1 MKKAARIAVMTLAV
15 LGVVAGVTI
24 GLQARHADA
33 TSLNDP
39 SLGFRDQSSGAYL
52 RIDASPAD
60 AGAGQFY
67 FTAPG
72 VGLVQPTTAAIL
84 VPNSAHDEQFRYDGA
99 GKLFPSAALS
109 SDVAQPVP
117 TGTSSPATV
126 RVIGHID
133 PANQTATVEV
143 WINGQ
148 HFTLNAAPAPHNAD
162 ATVTAAVNALKATD
176 LGALYDLGD
185 PSLRGGLTRE
195 QFVAKLGATGSGAV
209 TGVSVT
215 GATTYVTTS
224 AGADFALTP
233 VTLSYASNGTPASVA
248 AHLRLIY
255 TGGQWRYMTTQPD
268 STPANHGDNTPDPSA
283 S

>member
-1 MKKAARIAVMTLAV
+1 MTKPVRGALMTLAV
-15 LGVVAGVTI
+15 IGIAAGVTI
-24 GLQARHADA
+24 GLQARHAGA

-72 VGLVQPTTAAIL
+72 VGLVRPATAATL
-84 VPNSAHDEQFRYDGA
+84 VPHSAQDEQFRYDGA
-99 GKLFPSAALS
+99 GTLFASAVLD
-109 SDVAQPVP
+109 SDTAQPVP
-117 TGTSSPATV
+117 AGTSSPATV
-126 RVIGHID
+126 RVVGHID
-133 PANQTATVEV
+133 PAHQTATVEV

-148 HFTLNAAPAPHNAD
+148 HFTLNAAPAPHNA
-162 ATVTAAVNALKATD
+162 ANTVTAVINAVKATD

-185 PSLRGGLTRE
+185 PSLRGGLTRA
-195 QFVAKLGATGSGAV
+195 QFITQVSATGSGSV
-209 TGVSVT
+209 TSVTVT

-233 VTLSYASNGTPASVA
+233 ITLAYTSNGTPATVQ
-248 AHLRLIY
+248 AHIRLIY
-255 TGGQWRYMTTQPD
+255 TGGQWRYMTMQPD
-268 STPANHGDNTPDPSA
+268 STPANYDDNTPDPSV

>member
-1 MKKAARIAVMTLAV
+1 V
-15 LGVVAGVTI
+15 LGVAAGVTI
-24 GLQARHADA
+24 GLQARHAGA
-33 TSLNDP
+33 TGLNDP

-52 RIDASPAD
+52 RIDVSPAD

-72 VGLVQPTTAAIL
+72 VGLVQPATAATL
-84 VPNSAHDEQFRYDGA
+84 VPHSAQDEQFRYDGA
-99 GKLFPSAALS
+99 GTLFPSAALD
-109 SDVAQPVP
+109 SDIAQPVP
-117 TGTSSPATV
+117 TGTSSTATV

-133 PANQTATVEV
+133 PAHQTATVEV

-148 HFTLNAAPAPHNAD
+148 HFTLNAAPAPHNA
-162 ATVTAAVNALKATD
+162 ANTVTAVINAVKATD

-185 PSLRGGLTRE
+185 PSLRGGLTRA
-195 QFVAKLGATGSGAV
+195 QFITQVSATGSGSV
-209 TGVSVT
+209 TSVTVT

-233 VTLSYASNGTPASVA
+233 ITLAYTSNGTPATVQ
-248 AHLRLIY
+248 AHIRLIY
-255 TGGQWRYMTTQPD
+255 TGGQWRYMTMQPD
-268 STPANHGDNTPDPSA
+268 STPANYDDNTPDPSV